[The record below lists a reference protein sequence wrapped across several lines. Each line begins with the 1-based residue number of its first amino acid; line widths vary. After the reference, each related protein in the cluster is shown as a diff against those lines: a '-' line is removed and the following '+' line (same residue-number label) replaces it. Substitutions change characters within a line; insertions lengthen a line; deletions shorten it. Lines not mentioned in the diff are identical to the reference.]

1 MFMRFM
7 RNVVQLVHVCLV
19 GLVVTQAAQAAP
31 LAYRGLI
38 GSLNNYNQH
47 GELGFVHATAISGNP
62 SEGNFGAIFDSRVT
76 VNSITI
82 DQRVDPGRHRMK
94 DLRIYTSPFTFASV
108 QLTDNQGP
116 QTVTLPGAGLAS
128 DYFFITVE
136 SLYDAG
142 AVDNN
147 PGLHGL
153 SFDGSVGATHT
164 NLNALLPPTAVGQFE
179 PENYFVDVVTNGM
192 NVSTTGGPV
201 DYLFFEHADATERS
215 ITVDYGTPQTVGSV
229 GLAFEGQILSSYNSR
244 PVPKFVTIK
253 DSNGNERQVDIHPG
267 TLQYG
272 QYPLA
277 TPLTNTT
284 SLTMTL
290 PVGVENYY
298 IPELLDP
305 NLPTDTKTGVIEFEA
320 FADAVAPPVEDADF
334 NNDGVVDGA
343 DFLVWQSGFGAAAT
357 NLTGDANGDG
367 AANAD
372 DLAIWKGKFGTAG
385 ASASVA
391 AVPEPVSIG
400 LIAFPV
406 AVLLALRSRRS
417 SPARR

>member
-1 MFMRFM
+1 MLMRQIA
-7 RNVVQLVHVCLV
+7 RLAHGCLAVGVLVS
-19 GLVVTQAAQAAP
+19 AAQAEP
-31 LAYRGLI
+31 LVYRGLI
-38 GSLNNYNQH
+38 GSLNNYNSF
-47 GELGFVHATAISGNP
+47 GELGFVHATALDGNP
-62 SEGNFGAIFDSRVT
+62 SEGNFGAIFNSRVT
-76 VNSITI
+76 VNSFTI
-82 DQRVDPGRHRMK
+82 DQRLDPGRHRMK
-94 DLRIYTSPFTFASV
+94 DLRVYTSPFTYTSV

-116 QTVTLPGAGLAS
+116 QTVTLPGAGLTS
-128 DYFFITVE
+128 DYLLITVE

-153 SFDGSVGATHT
+153 SFDGTPGAART

-179 PENYFVDVVTNGM
+179 PENYFTDVVTNGL

-201 DYLFFEHADATERS
+201 DYLYFEHADATERS
-215 ITVDYGTPQTVGSV
+215 ITVNYGSPQTVASV
-229 GLAFEGQILSSYNSR
+229 GLAFEGQIPFSYNSR

-253 DSNGNERQVDIHPG
+253 DSSGNERQVDIQPH
-267 TLQYG
+267 TMQYG

-290 PVGVENYY
+290 PVGAENYY

-305 NLPTDTKTGVIEFEA
+305 NLPTSTLAGVVEFEA

-334 NNDGVVDGA
+334 NNDGAVDGA
-343 DFLVWQSGFGAAAT
+343 DFLIWQRGFGGAAT
-357 NLTGDANGDG
+357 NLTGDANGDS

-372 DLAIWKGKFGTAG
+372 DLAIWKTKFGVAG
-385 ASASVA
+385 AAASVA
-391 AVPEPVSIG
+391 AVPEPLSAA
-400 LIAFPV
+400 LIAVP
-406 AVLLALRSRRS
+406 AAALLALRTRRLS
-417 SPARR
+417 SARR